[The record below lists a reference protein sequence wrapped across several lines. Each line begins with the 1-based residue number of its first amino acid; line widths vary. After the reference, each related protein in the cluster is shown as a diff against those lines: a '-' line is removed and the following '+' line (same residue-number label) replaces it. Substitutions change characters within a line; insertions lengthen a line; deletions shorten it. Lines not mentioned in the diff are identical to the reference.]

1 MDAESLRQYLHG
13 LPHVEE
19 TVQWGGA
26 LVFWIGEKS
35 IGGKMFAVANLE
47 SGQKCVASFAAGEEG
62 MAELCERDGISPAPY
77 LARAHWVC
85 IERWDALTS
94 AEWQF
99 RLALAH
105 RIITDS
111 LPKRTR
117 ELLDMTL
124 SRRRQ
129 AIRAHKRR
137 RHSPRYCIAFT
148 RSLSYCSRVEAC
160 PKTYRL
166 IKRKNTLLT

>member
-1 MDAESLRQYLHG
+1 MDLEQFRDLTNSL
-13 LPHVEE
+13 PNVVE
-19 TVQWGGA
+19 TVQWGDN
-26 LVFWIGEKS
+26 LVLWVAEKS

-85 IERWDALTS
+85 IERWDALTA

-137 RHSPRYCIAFT
+137 
-148 RSLSYCSRVEAC
+148 
-160 PKTYRL
+160 
-166 IKRKNTLLT
+166 

>member
-1 MDAESLRQYLHG
+1 MDLEQFRDLTSSL
-13 LPHVEE
+13 PNVVE
-19 TVQWGGA
+19 TVQWGDN
-26 LVFWIGEKS
+26 LVLWVAEKS
-35 IGGKMFAVANLE
+35 IGGKMLAVANLE
-47 SGQKCVASFAAGEEG
+47 AGNKCVASFAAGEEG

-85 IERWDALTS
+85 IERWDALTA

-105 RIITDS
+105 RMITDS

-137 RHSPRYCIAFT
+137 
-148 RSLSYCSRVEAC
+148 
-160 PKTYRL
+160 
-166 IKRKNTLLT
+166 